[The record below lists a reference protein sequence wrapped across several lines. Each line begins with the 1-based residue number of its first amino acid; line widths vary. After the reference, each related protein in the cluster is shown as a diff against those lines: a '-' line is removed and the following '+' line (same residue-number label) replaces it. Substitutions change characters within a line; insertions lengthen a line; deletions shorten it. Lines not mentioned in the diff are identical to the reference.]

1 MATVTW
7 TGGGANNL
15 ASTGLNW
22 DTASAP
28 GSSDDVVFDGA
39 FPATGDKNV
48 TWDITTNLTSIDFQ
62 SGYSG
67 DVTLTAQMQA
77 SAGAGGYIT
86 WNGTG
91 TFDAN
96 GQNVVFKSFDASGSS
111 TKTLLMGEGTW
122 TITPT
127 AAGTFN
133 LNGTNLTYNKETSTV
148 DSQSAGTTITMKS
161 GVEFYNLTFTITG
174 HDTLVLGS
182 DIVVNNAFN
191 ATAAAGFNLTVNSNT
206 MTLKGAVTTGGS
218 MGKLL
223 GTTSIVFGGT
233 GTVTLDKKIENPIT
247 INTAGTVTFANST
260 HLLGGNFTYTAGT
273 VVAGTSTISAGGG
286 TNYNCGTIAWNNFT
300 TTADTGTVTLTGNLS
315 VTGTLTISSGSTL
328 SCGSNTLTLAG
339 NFTRTGTFT
348 AGTSTVIWNG
358 TSTLSGT
365 TTFNN
370 FTINNTKTVHLTST
384 QTFTVSG
391 AFTTSGTSTLDAV
404 TATSRANLSVN
415 GSQSVVGVAATD
427 IDSSGGSVKPIHNV
441 GGTNSNT
448 VQWDTAAAV
457 TAVPRMMLLGIG

>member
-7 TGGGANNL
+7 TGDGVGNL
-15 ASTGLNW
+15 ASTGGNW
-22 DTASAP
+22 SNGTGLS
-28 GSSDDVVFDGA
+28 SSDDAVFDGV
-39 FPATGDKNV
+39 TGGTPNKNC
-48 TWDITTNLTSIDFQ
+48 TWDVTTNCTSIDFQ
-62 SGYSG
+62 AAYSG
-67 DVTLTAQMQA
+67 NVTLTAQMQA

-96 GQNVVFKSFDASGSS
+96 GQNLLFKSFDASGSS

-127 AAGTFN
+127 AAGTLN
-133 LNGTNLTYNKETSTV
+133 LNGANLTYDKETSTV

-161 GVEFYNLTFTITG
+161 GVEFYKLTFTITG
-174 HDTLVLGS
+174 HDTLTLGS
-182 DIVVNNAFN
+182 DIVVNNDFN

-206 MTLKGAVTTGGS
+206 MTLKGNVTTGGS

-223 GTTSIVFGGT
+223 GTTAIVLGGT
-233 GTVTLDKKIENPIT
+233 GTVTLTENLDVNAI
-247 INTAGTVTFANST
+247 
-260 HLLGGNFTYTAGT
+260 
-273 VVAGTSTISAGGG
+273 
-286 TNYNCGTIAWNNFT
+286 
-300 TTADTGTVTLTGNLS
+300 
-315 VTGTLTISSGSTL
+315 LTISSGSTL
-328 SCGSNTLTLAG
+328 SCGSNTINLAG

-348 AGTSTVIWNG
+348 AGTSTIIFDG
-358 TSTLSGT
+358 TSTVAGT

-370 FTINNTKTVHLTST
+370 FTIANTATVHLTST
-384 QTFTVSG
+384 QTFTVGG
-391 AFTTSGTSTLDAV
+391 AFTTLGTSTLDAV

-415 GSQSVVGVAATD
+415 GSQSVVGVTATD

-448 VQWDTAAAV
+448 VQWDTSAAV
-457 TAVPRMMLLGIG
+457 TAIRQGMLMGVC

>member
-7 TGGGANNL
+7 TGDGVGNL
-15 ASTGLNW
+15 ASTGGNW
-22 DTASAP
+22 SNGTGLS
-28 GSSDDVVFDGA
+28 SSDDAVFDGV
-39 FPATGDKNV
+39 TGGTPNKNC
-48 TWDITTNLTSIDFQ
+48 TWDVTTNCTSIDFQ
-62 SGYSG
+62 AAYSG
-67 DVTLTAQMQA
+67 NVTLTAQMQA

-96 GQNVVFKSFDASGSS
+96 GQNLLFKSFDASGSS

-127 AAGTFN
+127 AAGTLN
-133 LNGTNLTYNKETSTV
+133 LNGANLTYDKETSTV

-161 GVEFYNLTFTITG
+161 GVEFYKLTFTITG
-174 HDTLVLGS
+174 HDTLTLGS
-182 DIVVNNAFN
+182 DIVVNNDFN

-206 MTLKGAVTTGGS
+206 MTLKGNVTTEIS

-223 GTTSIVFGGT
+223 GTTAIVLGGT
-233 GTVTLDKKIENPIT
+233 GTVTLTKKIDNDIT

-260 HLLGGNFTYTAGT
+260 HLFGGNFTYTAGT
-273 VVAGTSTISAGGG
+273 VVTGTSTVSFDGGK
-286 TNYNCGTIAWNNFT
+286 NVNSGTIGWNNFT
-300 TTADTGTVTLTGNLS
+300 TTADTGTVTLTGNLD
-315 VTGTLTISSGSTL
+315 VNAILTISSGSTL
-328 SCGSNTLTLAG
+328 SCGSNTINLAG

-348 AGTSTVIWNG
+348 AGTSTIIFDG
-358 TSTLSGT
+358 TSTVAGT

-370 FTINNTKTVHLTST
+370 FTIANTATVHLTST
-384 QTFTVSG
+384 QTFTVGG
-391 AFTTSGTSTLDAV
+391 AFTTLGTSTLDAV

-415 GSQSVVGVAATD
+415 GSQSVFGVTATD

-448 VQWDTAAAV
+448 VQWDTSAAV
-457 TAVPRMMLLGIG
+457 TAIRQGMLKGVC